1 MEHAPNGSLDDLIKK
16 TRGIKAVIRGVLRER
31 MRPTVFPQ
39 GNRAQAG
46 VKGTQRATNHEA
58 MAEPCCRAKQ
68 MKKGTTDQ

>member
-1 MEHAPNGSLDDLIKK
+1 VLISKLTAIVGSGTQAL
-16 TRGIKAVIRGVLRER
+16 RNIRGVLRER

-39 GNRAQAG
+39 GSRAQAG

-58 MAEPCCRAKQ
+58 MAEPCCRVKQ